1 MMDTKKNIKYY
12 LNLDWTYTIESETT
26 GDEKYFIIRVN
37 ELPGICTDAPTIS
50 EGMEL
55 IKECI
60 SGLAE
65 LYVNSGKEMPE
76 PKGK

>member
-37 ELPGICTDAPTIS
+37 ELPGICTDAPTIA